1 MTISAL
7 ERLRSEV
14 LAATTPEARAETTLK
29 LAVCLGQLGKIDEA
43 RDLLSQVR
51 ERFSSGQLPRVSI
64 RLLLAEGV
72 ISYYDDLSDSSDRL
86 NRALVLAKS
95 MGLLDMCAEISV
107 WISHLAYNFERYGA
121 LANAL
126 REVFLGFEF
135 LNDALKARACLLA
148 ADGNCYLGRT
158 EIASTWYASA
168 RIFSRKCHDH
178 ATMVAIEYN
187 RLGMGLSRIRV
198 ERALDFHASTATRRS
213 WLLEL
218 ESVRRLHTG
227 FDVNALSELMDLCDA
242 YTHELLDEFAKAL
255 SSLRT
260 IQKKGAAQRCGVSD
274 ALLEME
280 IAWCESKLTGV
291 GASGLLHNSN
301 LDRIEALGANE
312 RLLALSFIGDAS
324 EFTVGSTELERYSQ
338 IRSDAVAYYQRTISE
353 LANALTV
360 TLPYLDLVAGVAGL
374 RSSGD

>member
-1 MTISAL
+1 MTTSAL

-14 LAATTPEARAETTLK
+14 LAATTPEVRAETTLK

-86 NRALVLAKS
+86 NRALVLAKA
-95 MGLLDMCAEISV
+95 MGLPDMCAEVSV
-107 WISHLAYNFERYGA
+107 WISHLAYNFERYSTLASA
-121 LANAL
+121 LCEA
-126 REVFLGFEF
+126 FLGFD
-135 LNDALKARACLLA
+135 LLDDALKARACLLA
-148 ADGNCYLGRT
+148 ADGNYYLGKT
-158 EIASTWYASA
+158 DVASTWYALA
-168 RIFSRKCHDH
+168 RIFSRQGHDH
-178 ATMVAIEYN
+178 AVMVAIEYN

-198 ERALDFHASTATRRS
+198 ERALDFHASAATRRL

-218 ESVRRLHTG
+218 ESVRRLHAG
-227 FDVNALSELMDLCDA
+227 FDVNALSELIDLCDA
-242 YTHELLDEFAKAL
+242 YTHELLDEFEKAL

-260 IQKKGAAQRCGVSD
+260 IQEKGAAQRCGVSD

-280 IAWCESKLTGV
+280 IAWCESKLTGI
-291 GASGLLHNSN
+291 GASGLSLNSN

-312 RLLALSFIGDAS
+312 RLLALSFIGDAN
-324 EFTVGSTELERYSQ
+324 EFSVGSIDLERYSQ
-338 IRSDAVAYYQRTISE
+338 MRSDAAAYYQRTISE

-360 TLPYLDLVAGVAGL
+360 TSPHLDPVASMAGL